1 MEIGIYTLGDL
12 AVDPSTNETIDPK
25 QRMEEVIE
33 AAKLADDLGLDVFGV
48 GEHHR
53 LDFVISTP
61 AVVLSAIARETKN
74 IRLTSATTVL
84 STTDPVRLYEEF
96 ATVDLLS
103 QGRAEMMAGRGAFLE
118 PFELFG
124 YELAAFDGLFKEH
137 MDLFL
142 QLNRREQLDWEGK
155 YRAPLKNAQIAP
167 RAYQKEI
174 PVWIGVGGSVDSAV
188 RAGTFGSGLAMA
200 ILSGDPER
208 FIPLAK
214 AYKKAFQEAGHDEK
228 QMRIGV
234 TGHGFIAETS
244 EAAHDIFYP
253 YYKQYKT
260 AAKKR
265 KDPDFE
271 LTRELFES
279 WTAPEGALFV
289 GSPEEI
295 ADKIVYQHEHFGHD
309 RCLLQLDV
317 GGVPFEHITRSI
329 ELLANKVVP
338 MVKERLQ

>member
-61 AVVLSAIARETKN
+61 GVVLSPIARETKN
-74 IRLTSATTVL
+74 IRLTSATTDL
-84 STTDPVRLYEEF
+84 STTGPVRLYEEF

-103 QGRAEMMAGRGAFLE
+103 RGRAEMMAGRGAFLE

-124 YELAAFDGLFKEH
+124 YELAAFDGLFQEH

-142 QLNRREQLDWEGK
+142 QLNRAERLDWEGE
-155 YRAPLKNAQIAP
+155 YRTPLKNAQIAP
-167 RAYQKEI
+167 RAYQKEL
-174 PVWIGVGGSVDSAV
+174 PVWIGVGGSVESAT

-200 ILSGDPER
+200 ILSGNPER
-208 FIPLAK
+208 FIPLVK
-214 AYKKAFQEAGHDEK
+214 AYKAVFQESEHDMNR
-228 QMRIGV
+228 MRVGV

-244 EAAHDIFYP
+244 EQARDIFYP
-253 YYKQYKT
+253 YYKKYKT
-260 AAKKR
+260 EAKKR
-265 KDPDFE
+265 KDPNFE
-271 LTRELFES
+271 LTRELFDS
-279 WTAPEGALFV
+279 WTAPDGALFV
-289 GSPEEI
+289 GSPEEV
-295 ADKIVYQHEHFGHD
+295 ADKIVRQHKCFGHD

-317 GGVPFEHITRSI
+317 GGVPFEQIAHSI

-338 MVKERLQ
+338 LVKEKL